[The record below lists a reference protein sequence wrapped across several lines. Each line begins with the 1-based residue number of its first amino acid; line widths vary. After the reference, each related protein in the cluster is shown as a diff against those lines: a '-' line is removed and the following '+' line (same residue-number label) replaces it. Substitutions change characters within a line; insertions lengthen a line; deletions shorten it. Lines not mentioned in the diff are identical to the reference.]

1 MWTEG
6 NMYNLTSISGFLL
19 LGFSNIRGLQILH
32 FFLFLV
38 LFLITI
44 IGNLLIIIAILTDY
58 QLHSPMYFFL
68 FCLAVVDLG
77 LVSVTVPK
85 SMAMSLMND
94 RSISFPGCVAQV
106 FFFFFFITSDFVI
119 LNIMARDRHVAI
131 CNPLHYERIMN
142 KAACV
147 NMLVIGLIVSVIYAT
162 LHTSSTFVNTF
173 CSNNVNQF
181 FCEIPQLLK
190 LSCSD
195 LYLVEVGLVVL
206 SLIIALGCFI
216 FIIIT
221 YVQIVAAVL
230 KIPSV
235 HGQKKALSTCVPH
248 LTVVSLLFITGA
260 FSYARPPSDISS
272 SLDLFFAVI
281 YCIIPPMSNPFI
293 YSIRNK
299 EIKNALKKVLYMK
312 LIPAKPSLR

>member
-1 MWTEG
+1 
-6 NMYNLTSISGFLL
+6 MYNLTSISGFLL
-19 LGFSNIRGLQILH
+19 LDFSNIRGLQILH
-32 FFLFLV
+32 FFGFLV

-58 QLHSPMYFFL
+58 QLHSPMYLFL

-77 LVSVTVPK
+77 SVSVTIPK
-85 SMAMSLMND
+85 SMAISLMND
-94 RSISFPGCVAQV
+94 RSISFSGCVAQV
-106 FFFFFFITSDFVI
+106 FFFFFFIASDFVV
-119 LNIMARDRHVAI
+119 LNIMAHDRHVAI

-142 KAACV
+142 KEACV
-147 NMLVIGLIVSVIYAT
+147 KMLAIGLIISLIYAT
-162 LHTSSTFVNTF
+162 LHTSGTFVITF
-173 CSNNVNQF
+173 RSNSVNQF

-195 LYLVEVGLVVL
+195 IYLVEVGLLVL
-206 SLIIALGCFI
+206 SSISALGCFI

-221 YVQIVAAVL
+221 YVQIVAAVR

-235 HGQKKALSTCVPH
+235 HGQKKALSTCIPH
-248 LTVVSLLFITGA
+248 LTVVSLLLITGS

-272 SLDLFFAVI
+272 SLDLSFAVI
-281 YCIIPPMSNPFI
+281 YSIIPPMSNPFI

-312 LIPAKPSLR
+312 LIPAKSS